1 MEINASKLWGKILKL
16 IEREINEVEYNTFFK
31 NVEVGEISEGVLT
44 VWCTTNLVKQNV

>member
-31 NVEVGEISEGVLT
+31 NVEVGEISEECLQSGVLLT
-44 VWCTTNLVKQNV
+44 S